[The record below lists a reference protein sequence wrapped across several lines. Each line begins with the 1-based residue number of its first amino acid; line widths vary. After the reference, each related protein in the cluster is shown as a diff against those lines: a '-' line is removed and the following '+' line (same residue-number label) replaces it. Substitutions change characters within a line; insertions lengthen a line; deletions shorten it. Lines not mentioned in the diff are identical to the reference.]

1 MIESRGLEERMAADR
16 ALNVAE
22 LIEGKLARPQIMIA
36 TYLCTLMFLEGY
48 DMQTLSFAAPAI
60 LREWNVTRAEFGPVL
75 SAHLFGYLIGA
86 ILLSFMGDR
95 LGRRNV
101 ILGGVAMFSVFTFA
115 AGLAS
120 SPAQLGLWRILAGF
134 GLGGSIP
141 TGIALVA
148 EYMPARIRATTIGMM
163 FVGYNLGAAA
173 GGFIA
178 AASIGAYGW
187 SSVFFIGG
195 LAALPMLVLLYF
207 FAPESVRFLIVSGAS
222 PQRIAGIVKRL
233 RPGID
238 LSGVTHYLA
247 GEVHKKVAPGS
258 LLSDGRAAMTL
269 FLWFAMIAS
278 FTGHYVITAWMPT
291 ILADDGMSIAD
302 ANYAMGFFQLG
313 GAIGSLLIAVLLD
326 WVGIRIVAFTFLL
339 ATPATILLGIDLGY
353 AVLVANMLVGGIAV
367 LGGQIGLNALCGT
380 IYPTFM
386 RATGAGWALGV
397 GRLGAMSGPVVGGY
411 LIELGYMR
419 PSLLLLTSIPFL
431 FCAASL
437 VGLASAKRTSD
448 ARNTEDA
455 PLANAGGF
463 AH

>member
-1 MIESRGLEERMAADR
+1 MAADR
-16 ALNVAE
+16 SLNVAE
-22 LIEGKLARPQIMIA
+22 LIEGTLARPQILIA
-36 TYLCTLMFLEGY
+36 IYLCSLMFLEGY

-60 LREWNVTRAEFGPVL
+60 LREWNVSRAEFGPVL
-75 SAHLFGYLIGA
+75 SAHLMGYLVGA
-86 ILLSFMGDR
+86 IVLSFRGDR

-101 ILGGVAMFSVFTFA
+101 ILGGVGFFSIFTFA
-115 AGLAS
+115 AGFS
-120 SPAQLGLWRILAGF
+120 STPAELGLWRVLAGF

-148 EYMPARIRATTIGMM
+148 EYMPVRVRATTIGLM

-178 AASIGAYGW
+178 AATIGSYGW
-187 SSVFFIGG
+187 QSVFFIGG
-195 LAALPMLVLLYF
+195 LAAVPMLVLLYIS
-207 FAPESVRFLIVSGAS
+207 APESARFLIVCGAA
-222 PQRIAGIVKRL
+222 PERIAEIVKRL

-238 LSGVTHYLA
+238 LTGVTHFLA
-247 GEVHKKVAPGS
+247 GEEHRKVAPGS
-258 LLSDGRAAMTL
+258 LLTDGRAAMTL

-291 ILADDGMSIAD
+291 ILADDGLAIAD
-302 ANYAMGFFQLG
+302 ANSAMGFFQLG

-339 ATPATILLGIDLGY
+339 AAPVTILLGINLGY
-353 AVLVANMLVGGIAV
+353 AILVPNMLIAGIAV

-411 LIELGYMR
+411 LIELGFMR
-419 PSLLLLTSIPFL
+419 PSLLLLTSIPFV
-431 FCAASL
+431 FCAAAL
-437 VGLASAKRTSD
+437 VGLSSAKRTSD
-448 ARNTEDA
+448 ARNQEDVV
-455 PLANAGGF
+455 LVKTSGF